1 MREGPQRPVCD
12 TSGTMQ
18 MPLLALGATL
28 SLLAA
33 APANAGAGDAR
44 QGTAHRHE
52 GRAGASPAG
61 PERGDDLIGRPAP
74 AWSFERWIRT
84 APLSLEALRGQVV
97 LVRWWTDGCHYC
109 AATLPALEALRARLG
124 GQGLV
129 VIGAYHPKPPR
140 EVSDRRV
147 LSVAKKL
154 GFSGP
159 IAVDRDW
166 STLERYW
173 IAGHPESGW
182 TSVSFLIDREGI
194 IRWVHGGGE
203 YHSSSDPRHRSCEIR
218 YRELEQALAAA
229 LAAPSAAPAAP

>member
-1 MREGPQRPVCD
+1 
-12 TSGTMQ
+12 MQ
-18 MPLLALGATL
+18 LLALGAAL
-28 SLLAA
+28 SLAV
-33 APANAGAGDAR
+33 APAGDRSGATHHPQASAGATRDDPAP
-44 QGTAHRHE
+44 
-52 GRAGASPAG
+52 GA
-61 PERGDDLIGRPAP
+61 DLVGRPAP
-74 AWSFERWIRT
+74 PWSFERWARG
-84 APLSLEALRGQVV
+84 APLSLEALRGRVV

-109 AATLPALEALRARLG
+109 ATTLPALETLRARHA

-129 VIGAYHPKPPR
+129 VIGAYHPKPPAAT
-140 EVSDRRV
+140 SDRRI
-147 LSVAKKL
+147 LAFADRL

-203 YHSSSDPRHRSCEIR
+203 YHPSNDPRHRSCDLE
-218 YRELEQALAAA
+218 YRGLEQAIAAA
-229 LAAPSAAPAAP
+229 LAEPAAARATP